1 MKNVAVIFAGGVGQ
15 RMTIATKPK
24 QFLEVNGKPILVY
37 TLEKFQGHPKIDH
50 VVLVCV
56 KEWIDYAKALILRYE
71 LTKVQ
76 IVIPGGNNGHQSRK
90 AGLKAA
96 QEAYGN
102 CVVLI
107 HDGVRPLI
115 DQATIVRCIESVHDC
130 GSAVVGTPAVETIA
144 MEAQE
149 AGWKIVPRER
159 CSMLRAPQCFYL
171 DEILALYDR
180 AQAEGLDNFI
190 DSATIMQL
198 YQKPIRI
205 IDGPAEN
212 IKITTPLDY
221 FMFKGIL
228 EVQNNQEVFGV

>member
-15 RMTIATKPK
+15 RMTNATKPK

-37 TLEKFQGHPKIDH
+37 TLEKFQNHPQIDY

-56 KEWIDYAKALILRYE
+56 KEWMDYARSLIRRYE

-76 IVIPGGNNGHQSRK
+76 IVIPGGSNGHQSRM
-90 AGLKAA
+90 AGLKIAR
-96 QEAYGN
+96 QTYGN

-115 DQATIVRCIESVHDC
+115 DHATITRCIESVHEC
-130 GSAVVGTPAVETIA
+130 GSAVVGTPAIETIA
-144 MEAQE
+144 MKVPEDN
-149 AGWKIVPRER
+149 WKIVPREQ

-180 AQAEGLDNFI
+180 AQVEGLDNFI

-198 YQKPIRI
+198 YKKPIQI

-228 EVQNNQEVFGV
+228 EIQSNKEALGI